1 MTFSEIYQ
9 QNKKAD
15 GGMPH
20 SWLYEISTVT
30 GVSPFTVY
38 LWAIGNRRPSKSA
51 IKLIAAHLDMT
62 EEELFGER
70 RAV

>member
-1 MTFSEIYQ
+1 MNFSQIYEEK
-9 QNKKAD
+9 KKAD

-20 SWLYEISTVT
+20 SWLYEMSTVT

-51 IKLIAAHLDMT
+51 IKLIAAHLGQT

>member
-1 MTFSEIYQ
+1 MNFSQIYEEK
-9 QNKKAD
+9 KKAD

-51 IKLIAAHLDMT
+51 IKLIAAHLDMN

-70 RAV
+70 RPA